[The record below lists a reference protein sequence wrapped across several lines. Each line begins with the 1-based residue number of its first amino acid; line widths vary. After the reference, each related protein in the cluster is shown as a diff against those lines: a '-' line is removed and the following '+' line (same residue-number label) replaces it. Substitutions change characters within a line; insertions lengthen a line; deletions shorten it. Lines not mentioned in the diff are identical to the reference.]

1 MMTWAITRPRRS
13 FVAAGLFIFVVAAG
27 GATFAQTPECP
38 GGLRKISV
46 AVSVSP
52 PNVVHT
58 TPYVAK
64 ALGYFAKHCV
74 DATIVQFDGGAAGT
88 MTTAVAQG
96 TVLGNLTAAAVA
108 QGIHGRQVWGF
119 LPAPPQS
126 YEVAGDI
133 KTFADLKG
141 KRLSAA
147 GGIGGFNWLMGREV
161 LKRAGLTVEDAQFIA
176 QGTAGRLPG
185 LLTGQLDGVVLH
197 PEDVYLAQQKKP
209 DLHVLVPLAELL
221 PKLQFNAY
229 GVNSDWLAK
238 DRPLI
243 RDTIAA
249 MIEANREIYRNRDEV
264 VPIMMQATDKPRDAV
279 EYAWGQLTKNCIWA
293 INEGF
298 DRDRVL
304 WSIDNDVANGDIEAA
319 KKPTFEQV
327 ADETFAH
334 EAVAAAGGP
343 VTIGACKE

>member
-1 MMTWAITRPRRS
+1 MTRLRRS
-13 FVAAGLFIFVVAAG
+13 FVATGLFAAVVAASG
-27 GATFAQTPECP
+27 GAFAQTPACP
-38 GGLRKISV
+38 GGLRKITV

-64 ALGYFAKHCV
+64 ELGFFARHCV
-74 DATIVQFDGGAAGT
+74 DANIVQFDGGAAGT

-96 TVLGNLTAAAVA
+96 TVVGNLTAAAVA
-108 QGIHGRQVWGF
+108 QGIRARQIWGF

-126 YEVAGDI
+126 YEVAASI

-197 PEDVYLAQQKKP
+197 PEDIYIAQQKKP
-209 DLHVLVPLAELL
+209 DLHVLISLSDLL
-221 PKLQFNAY
+221 PKLQFNSY
-229 GVNSDWLAK
+229 GVANDWLAK

-243 RDTIAA
+243 RDTVAA

-279 EYAWGQLTKNCIWA
+279 EYAWDQLTKNCIWA
-293 INEGF
+293 VNEGL
-298 DRDRVL
+298 DRERAL

-327 ADETFAH
+327 ADETFAR